1 MSTSTVISKD
11 GTVIAYEKI
20 GSGPAVVLVD
30 GAFCYRDMGPC
41 AAVAQELSDRFT
53 VYTYDRRGRGQSG
66 DTLPYDREH
75 EIEDLAAVAAEA
87 GEPVSLCTFSSG
99 VGLVLAAVEHG
110 LAVDKLALYEYP
122 LITDD
127 SRKPAPA
134 EYHDRIAELIAADK
148 PGAAI
153 KYFLHAGMG
162 LSRPLATVFPLL
174 PGWSKMK
181 TTAFTLTYDRHFM
194 EDALDGRP
202 VPDGRYDYVSAP
214 TTVFAGSKSP
224 KWMRHSNAAL
234 AQAIPGAVYVELPGQ
249 SHQVKPKF
257 FTPTLK
263 KFLEA

>member
-11 GTVIAYEKI
+11 GTVIAYDKV

-41 AAVAQELSDRFT
+41 AAVAQELSDRYT
-53 VYTYDRRGRGQSG
+53 VYTYDRRGRGESG
-66 DTLPYDREH
+66 NTLPYDRQH

-99 VGLVLAAVEHG
+99 VGLVLAAVENG

-127 SRKPAPA
+127 SRKPVPHG
-134 EYHDRIAELIAADK
+134 YQDHIAELIAADK
-148 PGAAI
+148 PSAAI
-153 KYFLHAGMG
+153 KYFLHAGIG
-162 LSRPLATVFPLL
+162 LSSVLVALFPLL
-174 PGWSKMK
+174 PGWSKMRK
-181 TTAFTLTYDRHFM
+181 TAFTLTYDRHFM

-202 VPDGRYDYVSAP
+202 IPTGRYDYITAP

-224 KWMRHSNAAL
+224 QWMRHGNVAL

-249 SHQVKPKF
+249 THQVKAKF